1 MDIKAMDTVRVVVSH
16 TEMLPEWVDMLRYLG
31 VCLILNEGPA
41 HNTLEFTCPPH
52 IKSLSARRDWAVM
65 VSERMKESGI
75 NAVYAFAWP
84 GDSETDFDEL
94 HVADMQKLPREELE
108 EHINEASDFISEH
121 HMEIDGQLE
130 LGEVCFSC
138 GSANKE
144 IAMIQKII
152 EGRKDLS
159 A

>member
-1 MDIKAMDTVRVVVSH
+1 MRVMDTVRVVVSH

-31 VCLILNEGPA
+31 VFLILNEGDA
-41 HNTLEFTCPPH
+41 HNTLEFRCPDH
-52 IKSLSARRDWAVM
+52 IKALHARRDWATM

-75 NAVYAFAWP
+75 NAVYAFEWP
-84 GDSETDFDEL
+84 GESETDFDEK
-94 HVADMQKLPREELE
+94 HVADMHKLPTDELE
-108 EHINEASDFISEH
+108 QCINEAGDFLSEH
-121 HMEIDGQLE
+121 HMEIDAQLPF
-130 LGEVCFSC
+130 GEVCFSC